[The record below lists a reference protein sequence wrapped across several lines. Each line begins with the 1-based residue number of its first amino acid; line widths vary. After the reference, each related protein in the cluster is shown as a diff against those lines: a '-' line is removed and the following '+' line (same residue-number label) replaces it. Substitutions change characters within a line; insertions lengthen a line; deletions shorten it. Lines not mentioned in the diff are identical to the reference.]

1 MKNTIHKLERPNL
14 NEMTKSQYIY
24 MYFDAETRGIY
35 ALSLHILVSEFET
48 TGPIDRDPGA
58 LGPVQ

>member
-1 MKNTIHKLERPNL
+1 
-14 NEMTKSQYIY
+14 

-48 TGPIDRDPGA
+48 TGPIDRAPGA
-58 LGPVQ
+58 LGSNKMKQLRQSKVLVFFSC